1 MMQQTD
7 TGIGRALRRAR
18 LTQGK
23 TLEEV
28 SRDTRVRTDYL
39 LALERET
46 WGALAGDV
54 YVRGFL
60 RSYSRYL
67 GLNAEKVIQ
76 VYERTS
82 HRPKPPP
89 APVERA
95 PGVGAT
101 EAVELTGGNRRGSWF
116 LAVVAAVTAL
126 AAAAGIGLFSRRAT
140 VPEPASN
147 RPAPQVAVTTRTV
160 EVGLLPRGPVEVEI
174 VPDDDPP
181 IVERLE
187 RGEARSFEAD
197 ERILVRLSQGDR
209 VRLEVNGTDLG
220 TPGFRDQP
228 FEATYGPKDFR
239 GDRSP
244 SVEPTSGA

>member
-23 TLEEV
+23 TLEEA

-39 LALERET
+39 QALEREA

-67 GLNAEKVIQ
+67 GLNPEKVIH

-82 HRPKPPP
+82 HRPKPQP

-95 PGVGAT
+95 PGLGPT
-101 EAVELTGGNRRGSWF
+101 EAVALTGGNRRTSWF
-116 LAVVAAVTAL
+116 LAVVTAVTAL
-126 AAAAGIGLFSRRAT
+126 AAAAGIGLFSRQAT

-147 RPAPQVAVTTRTV
+147 RPPPQIAATSGTV
-160 EVGLLPRGPVEVEI
+160 QVGLVARGRVDVEI
-174 VPDDDPP
+174 VLDDDPP
-181 IVERLE
+181 IAERLSP
-187 RGEARSFEAD
+187 GEARSFEAD
-197 ERILVRLSQGDR
+197 ERIVVRLSHGGR
-209 VRLEVNGTDLG
+209 VRLEVNGTDVG

-228 FEATYGPKDFR
+228 FEASYGPKDFR
-239 GDRSP
+239 GNRSP
-244 SVEPTSGA
+244 SATPSVG